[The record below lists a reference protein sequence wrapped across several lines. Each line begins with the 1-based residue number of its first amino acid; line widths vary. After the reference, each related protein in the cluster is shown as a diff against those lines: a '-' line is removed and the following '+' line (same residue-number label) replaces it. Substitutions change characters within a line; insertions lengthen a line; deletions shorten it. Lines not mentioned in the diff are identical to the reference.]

1 MKLSMLVPYA
11 GDVKS
16 TIDLVVA
23 LEAAGL
29 DQVFVP
35 EAYSFDAIS
44 TVGAIAALTSRIEIG
59 TGVLNVYSRTPALLG
74 MTAAGCDAI
83 SNGRFILGLGASGP
97 QVIEGFHAVPYDTP
111 MARIKETIEVVRMV
125 LRREVLQYDGR
136 ALHIPLPAGQGTGL
150 AKPLKLINHPV
161 RAAVPIWW
169 ASLMPKAVAATAELA
184 DGWMPVFFLPERA
197 DQVWGDAL
205 RTGLANRPAE
215 LGPLQIVAGG
225 PAAIGDEAVADR
237 ARAALRKQGALYI
250 GGMGA
255 RGKNF
260 YNTIATQY
268 GWADEAKLVQDLY
281 LDGKKAE
288 AAAALPDELVN
299 GLHLVGPRGRVA
311 ERIAAY
317 REAGVT
323 SLWVEPVEGTDPV
336 RMIADIRELVDA

>member
-1 MKLSMLVPYA
+1 MKLAMLVPYA

-111 MARIKETIEVVRMV
+111 LARIRETIEVVRMI
-125 LRREVLQYDGR
+125 LRREVLEYDGK

-161 RAAVPIWW
+161 RSNVPIWW
-169 ASLMPKAVAATAELA
+169 ASLMPKAVQATAEVA
-184 DGWMPVFFLPERA
+184 DGWVPVFFLPERA
-197 DQVWGDAL
+197 DVVWGDAL
-205 RTGLANRPAE
+205 RAGLAKRPAE
-215 LGPLQIVAGG
+215 LGTLQIVAGG
-225 PAAIGDEAVADR
+225 PAAIGDDAPVEVARGAVR
-237 ARAALRKQGALYI
+237 KQAALYL

-260 YNTIATQY
+260 YNTVATQY
-268 GWADEAKLVQDLY
+268 GWGDEAREVQDLY

-288 AAAALPDELVN
+288 AAAALPADLVD
-299 GLHLVGPRGRVA
+299 GLHLVGPKGYVA

-317 REAGVT
+317 RQAGVT
-323 SLWVEPVEGTDPV
+323 SLFVEPVEGTDPV
-336 RMIADIRELVDA
+336 RMIAAMRELIDA

>member
-1 MKLSMLVPYA
+1 MKLAMLVPYA

-23 LEAAGL
+23 LEGAGL

-59 TGVLNVYSRTPALLG
+59 TGVLNVYSRTPALLA

-97 QVIEGFHAVPYDTP
+97 QVIEGFHAVPYDKP
-111 MARIKETIEVVRMV
+111 LARIRETIEVVRMV
-125 LRREVLQYDGR
+125 LRREVLSYDGK

-161 RAAVPIWW
+161 RANVPIWW
-169 ASLMPKAVAATAELA
+169 ASLMPKAVQATAEVA
-184 DGWMPVFFLPERA
+184 DGWVPVFFVPDRA
-197 DQVWGDAL
+197 DIVWGDAL
-205 RTGLANRPAE
+205 RAGLANRPAE
-215 LGPLQIVAGG
+215 LGTLQIVAGG
-225 PAAIGDEAVADR
+225 PAAVGDDAPVDV
-237 ARAALRKQGALYI
+237 ARAAVRKQAALYV

-260 YNTIATQY
+260 YNTVCTQY
-268 GWADEAKLVQDLY
+268 GWGDEARTVQDLY

-288 AAAALPDELVN
+288 AAAALPEGLVD
-299 GLHLVGPRGRVA
+299 GLHLAGPKGYVA
-311 ERIAAY
+311 ERLAAY

-323 SLWVEPVEGTDPV
+323 SLFVEPVAGSDPV
-336 RMIADIRELVDA
+336 RMIAAMRELIDA